1 MKASGNGN
9 GSFVLVLA
17 MESQRRCG
25 MKKDKAIIHYRVA
38 VQVYKKWLN
47 EGVITEVE
55 FLKIEALVADKYG
68 LSKGSIYR

>member
-1 MKASGNGN
+1 MN
-9 GSFVLVLA
+9 
-17 MESQRRCG
+17 
-25 MKKDKAIIHYRVA
+25 KDKSIIHYRVA